1 MKPTLPAFT
10 KNFYFIAG
18 CAFAFWMLF
27 IDANDIITQIK
38 TKTKLNTLRKEK
50 VFFEEKIK
58 EAEIEKEQLFT
69 NDHMLEKFAREKY
82 FMRKDKED
90 LYVIVE
96 E

>member
-1 MKPTLPAFT
+1 MKFTLPAFT

-38 TKTKLNTLRKEK
+38 TKSKLNTLRKEK

-69 NDHMLEKFAREKY
+69 NEDMLEKFAREKY

-96 E
+96 D